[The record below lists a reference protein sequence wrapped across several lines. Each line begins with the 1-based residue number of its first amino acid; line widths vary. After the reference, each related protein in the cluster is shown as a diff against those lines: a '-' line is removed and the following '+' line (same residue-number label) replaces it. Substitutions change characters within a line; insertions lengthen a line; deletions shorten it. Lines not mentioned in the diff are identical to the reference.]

1 MDWNGVLER
10 LSVPGLIL
18 LAAGA
23 VLGYGARWLAPK
35 LFAKGGDRAVVPMK
49 VVGLALA
56 LLGALILLD
65 IIPI

>member
-1 MDWNGVLER
+1 MDWNGVLAR

-18 LAAGA
+18 LVAGA
-23 VLGYGARWLAPK
+23 VLGYGARRLAP
-35 LFAKGGDRAVVPMK
+35 LFFGKGGDRAVTPMK
-49 VVGLALA
+49 VVGLGLA